1 MNKKVLVFVT
11 IFALLLGIG
20 VGYALVT
27 QDLNIGGGIT
37 SADNNELVKNLKVQF
52 ENTKFTEVSKLEN
65 GTVSDAV
72 HSETGS
78 VLSCSFAV
86 NMITKGSYAEYT
98 NNIINNSDQYAA
110 KLTYKVETS
119 SGENV
124 EKLSDGVYQ
133 IGDYY
138 KVIISLSKTNLTD
151 VSNTNSDLSKVTIR
165 IEMIKTPIVDLSTV
179 SLVITFNAEAVE
191 LQ

>member
-86 NMITKGSYAEYT
+86 SMMTKGSYAEYT

-110 KLTYKVETS
+110 KLTYKVES
-119 SGENV
+119 STGENV
-124 EKLSDGVYQ
+124 EKISDGVYQ

-138 KVIISLSKTNLTD
+138 KITIDLSKTDLTD
-151 VSNTNSDLSKVTIR
+151 ISDSDSDLSKVTIR
-165 IEMIKTPIVDLSTV
+165 IEMIKTPVVDLSTV
-179 SLVITFNAEAVE
+179 SIVVTFNAEAVE
-191 LQ
+191 L

>member
-11 IFALLLGIG
+11 IFVLLLGIG

-37 SADNNELVKNLKVQF
+37 SANNNELVKNLKVQF

-86 NMITKGSYAEYT
+86 SMMTKGSYAEYT

-119 SGENV
+119 TGETVKEFSN
-124 EKLSDGVYQ
+124 GVYQ

-138 KVIISLSKTNLTD
+138 KITITLSKTDLTD
-151 VSNTNSDLSKVTIR
+151 ISDSDSDLSKVTIR
-165 IEMIKTPIVDLSTV
+165 IEMIKTPIVDISKV
-179 SLVITFNAEAVE
+179 SFVVTFNAEAVE
-191 LQ
+191 L

>member
-86 NMITKGSYAEYT
+86 SMMTKGSYAEYT

-119 SGENV
+119 TGETV
-124 EKLSDGVYQ
+124 EELSNGVYQ

-138 KVIISLSKTNLTD
+138 KITITLSKTDLTD
-151 VSNTNSDLSKVTIR
+151 ISDSDSDLSKVTIR
-165 IEMIKTPIVDLSTV
+165 IEMIKTPIVDISKV
-179 SLVITFNAEAVE
+179 SFVVTFNAEAVE
-191 LQ
+191 L

>member
-27 QDLNIGGGIT
+27 QDLNIGGGII
-37 SADNNELVKNLKVQF
+37 SANNNELVKNLKVQF

-86 NMITKGSYAEYT
+86 SMMTKGSYAEYT

-119 SGENV
+119 TGETV
-124 EKLSDGVYQ
+124 KELSNGVYQ

-138 KVIISLSKTNLTD
+138 KITITLSETDLTD
-151 VSNTNSDLSKVTIR
+151 ISDSDSDLSKVTIR
-165 IEMIKTPIVDLSTV
+165 IEMIKTPIVDISKV
-179 SLVITFNAEAVE
+179 SFVVTFNAEAVE
-191 LQ
+191 L

>member
-1 MNKKVLVFVT
+1 MKKKVLVFVT

-86 NMITKGSYAEYT
+86 SMMTKGSYAEYT

-119 SGENV
+119 TGETV
-124 EKLSDGVYQ
+124 KELSNGVYQ

-138 KVIISLSKTNLTD
+138 KITITLSKTDLTD
-151 VSNTNSDLSKVTIR
+151 ISDSDSDLSKVTIR
-165 IEMIKTPIVDLSTV
+165 IEMIKTPIVDISKV
-179 SLVITFNAEAVE
+179 SFVVTFNAEAVE
-191 LQ
+191 L

>member
-65 GTVSDAV
+65 GAVSDAI
-72 HSETGS
+72 HTETDS

-86 NMITKGSYAEYT
+86 SMITKGSYAEYT

-119 SGENV
+119 TGENV
-124 EKLSDGVYQ
+124 EELSNGVYQ

-138 KVIISLSKTNLTD
+138 KITITLSKTELTD
-151 VSNTNSDLSKVTIR
+151 ISDSDSDLSKVTIR
-165 IEMIKTPIVDLSTV
+165 IEMIKTPIVDISKV
-179 SLVITFNAEAVE
+179 SFVVTFNAEAVE
-191 LQ
+191 L

>member
-27 QDLNIGGGIT
+27 QDLNIGGGII
-37 SADNNELVKNLKVQF
+37 SANNNELVKNLKVQF

-86 NMITKGSYAEYT
+86 SMMTKGSYAEYT

-119 SGENV
+119 TGETV
-124 EKLSDGVYQ
+124 KELSNGVYQ

-138 KVIISLSKTNLTD
+138 KITITLSKTDLTD
-151 VSNTNSDLSKVTIR
+151 ISDSDSDLSKVTIR
-165 IEMIKTPIVDLSTV
+165 IEMIKTPIVDISKV
-179 SLVITFNAEAVE
+179 SFVVTFNAEAVE
-191 LQ
+191 L

>member
-37 SADNNELVKNLKVQF
+37 SADNNELAKNLKVQF

-65 GTVSDAV
+65 GAVSDAV
-72 HSETGS
+72 HTETGS

-86 NMITKGSYAEYT
+86 SMITKGSYAEYT
-98 NNIINNSDQYAA
+98 NNIINNRDQYAA
-110 KLTYKVETS
+110 KLTYKVES
-119 SGENV
+119 STGENV

-138 KVIISLSKTNLTD
+138 KITIDLSKTDLAD
-151 VSNTNSDLSKVTIR
+151 ISDSDSDLSKVTIR
-165 IEMIKTPIVDLSTV
+165 IEMIKTPIVDISKV
-179 SLVITFNAEAVE
+179 SFVVTFNAEAVE
-191 LQ
+191 L

>member
-27 QDLNIGGGIT
+27 QDLNVDGGIT

-86 NMITKGSYAEYT
+86 SMMTKGSYAEYT

-119 SGENV
+119 TGETV
-124 EKLSDGVYQ
+124 KELSDGVYQ

-138 KVIISLSKTNLTD
+138 KITITLSETNLTD
-151 VSNTNSDLSKVTIR
+151 ISDSDSDLSKVTIR
-165 IEMIKTPIVDLSTV
+165 IEMIKTPIVDISKV
-179 SLVITFNAEAVE
+179 SFVVTFNAEAVE
-191 LQ
+191 L

>member
-27 QDLNIGGGIT
+27 QDLNIGGGII
-37 SADNNELVKNLKVQF
+37 SANNNELVKNLKVQF

-86 NMITKGSYAEYT
+86 SMMTKGSYAEYT

-119 SGENV
+119 TGENV
-124 EKLSDGVYQ
+124 EELSNGVYQ

-138 KVIISLSKTNLTD
+138 KITITLSKTDLTD
-151 VSNTNSDLSKVTIR
+151 ISDSDSDLSKVTIR
-165 IEMIKTPIVDLSTV
+165 IEMIKTPIVDISKV
-179 SLVITFNAEAVE
+179 SFVVTFNAEAVE
-191 LQ
+191 L

>member
-27 QDLNIGGGIT
+27 QDLNIDGAIT
-37 SADNNELVKNLKVQF
+37 SADNNELAKNLKVQF

-65 GTVSDAV
+65 GTVSDAIHTV
-72 HSETGS
+72 TGS
-78 VLSCSFAV
+78 ELSCSFAV
-86 NMITKGSYAEYT
+86 SMITKGSYAEYT

-110 KLTYKVETS
+110 KLTYKVES
-119 SGENV
+119 STGENV

-138 KVIISLSKTNLTD
+138 KITIDLSKTDLTD
-151 VSNTNSDLSKVTIR
+151 ISDSDSDLSKVTIR
-165 IEMIKTPIVDLSTV
+165 IEMIKTPIVDISKV
-179 SLVITFNAEAVE
+179 SFVVTFNAEAVE
-191 LQ
+191 L

>member
-65 GTVSDAV
+65 GTVSNTI
-72 HSETGS
+72 HTETGS
-78 VLSCSFAV
+78 VLSCSLAV
-86 NMITKGSYAEYT
+86 SMMTKGSYAVYT

-110 KLTYKVETS
+110 KLTYAVKSSTGETVE
-119 SGENV
+119 E
-124 EKLSDGVYQ
+124 LSNGVYQ

-138 KVIISLSKTNLTD
+138 KITIDLSKTDLTD
-151 VSNTNSDLSKVTIR
+151 ISDSDSDLSKVTIR
-165 IEMIKTPIVDLSTV
+165 IEMIKTPIVDISKV
-179 SLVITFNAEAVE
+179 SFVVTFNAEAVE
-191 LQ
+191 L

>member
-11 IFALLLGIG
+11 IFALLIGIG

-27 QDLNIGGGIT
+27 QDLNIDGGIT
-37 SADNNELVKNLKVQF
+37 SADNNALVKNLKVQF

-65 GTVSDAV
+65 GTVSDAI
-72 HSETGS
+72 HTETDS

-86 NMITKGSYAEYT
+86 SMKTKGSYAEYT

-110 KLTYKVETS
+110 KLTHTVETS
-119 SGENV
+119 TGENV
-124 EKLSDGVYQ
+124 EELSNGVYQ

-138 KVIISLSKTNLTD
+138 KITITLSKTELTD
-151 VSNTNSDLSKVTIR
+151 ISDSDSDLSKVTIR
-165 IEMIKTPIVDLSTV
+165 IEMIKTPIVDISKV
-179 SLVITFNAEAVE
+179 SFVVTFNAEAVE
-191 LQ
+191 L

>member
-27 QDLNIGGGIT
+27 QDLNIGGDIT

-86 NMITKGSYAEYT
+86 NMMTKGSYAEYT

-119 SGENV
+119 TGETV
-124 EKLSDGVYQ
+124 KELSDGVYQ

-138 KVIISLSKTNLTD
+138 KITITLSETNLTD
-151 VSNTNSDLSKVTIR
+151 ISDSDSDLSKVTIR
-165 IEMIKTPIVDLSTV
+165 IEMIKTPIVDISKV
-179 SLVITFNAEAVE
+179 SFVVTFNAEAVE
-191 LQ
+191 L

>member
-27 QDLNIGGGIT
+27 QDLNIGGSIT
-37 SADNNELVKNLKVQF
+37 SADNKELVKNLKVQF

-65 GTVSDAV
+65 GAVSDAI
-72 HSETGS
+72 HTETDS

-86 NMITKGSYAEYT
+86 SMKTKGSYAEYT

-119 SGENV
+119 TGENV
-124 EKLSDGVYQ
+124 EELSNGVYQ

-138 KVIISLSKTNLTD
+138 KITITLSKTELTD
-151 VSNTNSDLSKVTIR
+151 ISDSDSDLSKVTIR
-165 IEMIKTPIVDLSTV
+165 IEMIKTPIVDISKV
-179 SLVITFNAEAVE
+179 SFVVTFNAEAVE
-191 LQ
+191 L

>member
-65 GTVSDAV
+65 GTVSDAIHTV
-72 HSETGS
+72 TGS
-78 VLSCSFAV
+78 ELSCSFAV
-86 NMITKGSYAEYT
+86 SMITKGSYAEYT

>member
-27 QDLNIGGGIT
+27 QDLNVDGGIT

-65 GTVSDAV
+65 GAVSDAI
-72 HSETGS
+72 HTETDS

-86 NMITKGSYAEYT
+86 SMKTKGSYAEYT

-110 KLTYKVETS
+110 KLTYTVETS
-119 SGENV
+119 TGENV
-124 EKLSDGVYQ
+124 EELSNGVYQ

-138 KVIISLSKTNLTD
+138 KITITLSKTELTD
-151 VSNTNSDLSKVTIR
+151 ISDSDSDLSKVTIR
-165 IEMIKTPIVDLSTV
+165 IEMIKTPIVDISKV
-179 SLVITFNAEAVE
+179 SFVVTFNAEAVE
-191 LQ
+191 L

>member
-27 QDLNIGGGIT
+27 QDLNIGGDIT

-72 HSETGS
+72 LSETGS

-86 NMITKGSYAEYT
+86 NMMTKGSYAEYT

-119 SGENV
+119 TGETV
-124 EKLSDGVYQ
+124 KELSDGVYQ

-138 KVIISLSKTNLTD
+138 KITITLSETNLTD
-151 VSNTNSDLSKVTIR
+151 ISDSDSDLSKVTIR
-165 IEMIKTPIVDLSTV
+165 IEMIKTPIVDISKV
-179 SLVITFNAEAVE
+179 SFVVTFNAEAVG
-191 LQ
+191 L

>member
-27 QDLNIGGGIT
+27 QDLNIGGGII
-37 SADNNELVKNLKVQF
+37 SANNNELVKNLKVQF

-86 NMITKGSYAEYT
+86 SMMTKGSYAEYT

-119 SGENV
+119 TGETV
-124 EKLSDGVYQ
+124 EELSNGVYQ

-138 KVIISLSKTNLTD
+138 KITITLSKTELTD
-151 VSNTNSDLSKVTIR
+151 ISDSDSDLSKVTIR
-165 IEMIKTPIVDLSTV
+165 IEMIKTPIVDISKV
-179 SLVITFNAEAVE
+179 SFVVTFNAEAVE
-191 LQ
+191 L

>member
-86 NMITKGSYAEYT
+86 SMMTKGSYAEYT

-119 SGENV
+119 TGETVKEFSN
-124 EKLSDGVYQ
+124 GVYQ

-138 KVIISLSKTNLTD
+138 KITITLSKTDLTD
-151 VSNTNSDLSKVTIR
+151 ISDSDSDLSKVTIR
-165 IEMIKTPIVDLSTV
+165 IEMIKTPIVDISKV
-179 SLVITFNAEAVE
+179 SFVVTFNAEAVE
-191 LQ
+191 L

>member
-27 QDLNIGGGIT
+27 QDLNIGGGII

-86 NMITKGSYAEYT
+86 SMMTKGSYAEYT

-119 SGENV
+119 TGETV
-124 EKLSDGVYQ
+124 KELSDGVYQ

-138 KVIISLSKTNLTD
+138 KITITLSKTDLTD
-151 VSNTNSDLSKVTIR
+151 ISDSDSDLSKVTIR
-165 IEMIKTPIVDLSTV
+165 IEMIKTPIVDISKV
-179 SLVITFNAEAVE
+179 SFVVTFNAEAVE
-191 LQ
+191 L

>member
-65 GTVSDAV
+65 GTVS
-72 HSETGS
+72 STIQEGS
-78 VLSCSFAV
+78 VLSCSLAV
-86 NMITKGSYAEYT
+86 SMMIKGSYAVYT

-110 KLTYKVETS
+110 KLTYAVKSSTGETVE
-119 SGENV
+119 E
-124 EKLSDGVYQ
+124 LSNGVYQ

-138 KVIISLSKTNLTD
+138 KITIDLSKTDLTD
-151 VSNTNSDLSKVTIR
+151 ISDSDSDLSKVTIR
-165 IEMIKTPIVDLSTV
+165 IEMIKTPIVDISKV
-179 SLVITFNAEAVE
+179 SFVVTFNAEAVE
-191 LQ
+191 L

>member
-86 NMITKGSYAEYT
+86 SMMTKGSYAEYT

-110 KLTYKVETS
+110 KLTYKVES
-119 SGENV
+119 STGENV
-124 EKLSDGVYQ
+124 EKISDGVYQ

-138 KVIISLSKTNLTD
+138 KITIDLSKTDLTD
-151 VSNTNSDLSKVTIR
+151 ISDSDSDLSKVTIR

-179 SLVITFNAEAVE
+179 SIVVTFNAEAVE
-191 LQ
+191 L

>member
-11 IFALLLGIG
+11 IFALLIGIG

-27 QDLNIGGGIT
+27 QDLNIDGGIT

-65 GTVSDAV
+65 GAVSDAI
-72 HSETGS
+72 HTETDS

-86 NMITKGSYAEYT
+86 SMITKGSYAEYT

-110 KLTYKVETS
+110 KLTYTVETS
-119 SGENV
+119 TGENV
-124 EKLSDGVYQ
+124 EELSNGVYQ

-138 KVIISLSKTNLTD
+138 KITITLSKTELTD
-151 VSNTNSDLSKVTIR
+151 ISDSDSDLSKVTIR
-165 IEMIKTPIVDLSTV
+165 IEMIKTPIVDISKV
-179 SLVITFNAEAVE
+179 SFVVTFNAEAVE
-191 LQ
+191 L

>member
-27 QDLNIGGGIT
+27 QDLNIDGAIT

-65 GTVSDAV
+65 GAVSDAV
-72 HSETGS
+72 HTETGS

-86 NMITKGSYAEYT
+86 SMITKGSYAEYT
-98 NNIINNSDQYAA
+98 NNIINDIY
-110 KLTYKVETS
+110 L
-119 SGENV
+119 
-124 EKLSDGVYQ
+124 
-133 IGDYY
+133 I
-138 KVIISLSKTNLTD
+138 VII
-151 VSNTNSDLSKVTIR
+151 
-165 IEMIKTPIVDLSTV
+165 
-179 SLVITFNAEAVE
+179 
-191 LQ
+191 

>member
-11 IFALLLGIG
+11 IFALLLCIG

-27 QDLNIGGGIT
+27 QDLNIGGSIT

-52 ENTKFTEVSKLEN
+52 ENTKFTEVSKLKN
-65 GTVSDAV
+65 GAVSDAI
-72 HSETGS
+72 HTETDS

-86 NMITKGSYAEYT
+86 SMKTKGSYAEYT

-119 SGENV
+119 TGENV
-124 EKLSDGVYQ
+124 EDLSNGVYQ

-138 KVIISLSKTNLTD
+138 KITITLSKTELTD
-151 VSNTNSDLSKVTIR
+151 ISDSDSDLSKVTIR
-165 IEMIKTPIVDLSTV
+165 IEMIKTPIVSCKV
-179 SLVITFNAEAVE
+179 SCVVTFNAEAVE
-191 LQ
+191 LK

>member
-37 SADNNELVKNLKVQF
+37 SADNNELAKNLKVQF

-65 GTVSDAV
+65 GAVSDAV
-72 HSETGS
+72 HTETGS

-86 NMITKGSYAEYT
+86 SMITKGSYAEYT

-110 KLTYKVETS
+110 KLTYKVES
-119 SGENV
+119 STGENV

-138 KVIISLSKTNLTD
+138 KITIDLSKTDLAD
-151 VSNTNSDLSKVTIR
+151 ISDSDSDLSKVTIR
-165 IEMIKTPIVDLSTV
+165 IEMIKTPIVDISKV
-179 SLVITFNAEAVE
+179 SFVVTFNAEAVE
-191 LQ
+191 L

>member
-27 QDLNIGGGIT
+27 QDLNIDGAIT
-37 SADNNELVKNLKVQF
+37 SADNNELAKNLKVQF

-65 GTVSDAV
+65 GAVSDAV
-72 HSETGS
+72 HTETGS

-86 NMITKGSYAEYT
+86 SMITKGSYAEYT

-110 KLTYKVETS
+110 KLTYKVES
-119 SGENV
+119 STGENV

-138 KVIISLSKTNLTD
+138 KITIDLSKTDLAD
-151 VSNTNSDLSKVTIR
+151 ISDSDSDLSKVTIR
-165 IEMIKTPIVDLSTV
+165 IEMIKTPIVDISKV
-179 SLVITFNAEAVE
+179 SFVVTFNAEAVE
-191 LQ
+191 L

>member
-27 QDLNIGGGIT
+27 QDLNIGGGII
-37 SADNNELVKNLKVQF
+37 SANNNELVKNLKVQF

-86 NMITKGSYAEYT
+86 SMMTKGSYAEYT

-119 SGENV
+119 TGETV
-124 EKLSDGVYQ
+124 EELSNGVYQ

-138 KVIISLSKTNLTD
+138 KITITLSKTDLTD
-151 VSNTNSDLSKVTIR
+151 ISDSDSDLSKVTIR
-165 IEMIKTPIVDLSTV
+165 IEMIKTPIVDISKV
-179 SLVITFNAEAVE
+179 SFVVTFNAEAVE
-191 LQ
+191 L

>member
-27 QDLNIGGGIT
+27 QDLNIGGGII
-37 SADNNELVKNLKVQF
+37 SANNNELVKNLKVQF

-86 NMITKGSYAEYT
+86 SMMTKGSYAEYT

-119 SGENV
+119 TGETV
-124 EKLSDGVYQ
+124 KELSDGVYQ

-138 KVIISLSKTNLTD
+138 KITITLSKTNLTD
-151 VSNTNSDLSKVTIR
+151 ISDSDSDLSKVTIR
-165 IEMIKTPIVDLSTV
+165 IEMIKTPIVDISKV
-179 SLVITFNAEAVE
+179 SFVVTFNAEAVE
-191 LQ
+191 LK

>member
-27 QDLNIGGGIT
+27 QDLNIGGDIT

-72 HSETGS
+72 LSETGS

-86 NMITKGSYAEYT
+86 NMMTKGSYAEYT

-119 SGENV
+119 TGETV
-124 EKLSDGVYQ
+124 KELSNGVYQ

-138 KVIISLSKTNLTD
+138 KITITLSETNLTD
-151 VSNTNSDLSKVTIR
+151 ISDSDSDLSKVTIR
-165 IEMIKTPIVDLSTV
+165 IEMIKTPIVDISKV
-179 SLVITFNAEAVE
+179 SFVVTFNAEAVG
-191 LQ
+191 L

>member
-11 IFALLLGIG
+11 IFVLLLGIG

-86 NMITKGSYAEYT
+86 SMMTKGSYAEYT

-119 SGENV
+119 TGETV
-124 EKLSDGVYQ
+124 EELSNGVYQ

-138 KVIISLSKTNLTD
+138 KITITLSKTDLTD
-151 VSNTNSDLSKVTIR
+151 ISDSDSDLSKVTIR
-165 IEMIKTPIVDLSTV
+165 IEMIKTPIVDISKV
-179 SLVITFNAEAVE
+179 SFVVTFNAEAVE
-191 LQ
+191 L

>member
-11 IFALLLGIG
+11 IFALLIGIG

-27 QDLNIGGGIT
+27 QDLNIDGGIT

-65 GTVSDAV
+65 GAVSDAI
-72 HSETGS
+72 HTETGS

-86 NMITKGSYAEYT
+86 SMKTKGSYAEYT

-110 KLTYKVETS
+110 KLTYTVETS
-119 SGENV
+119 TGENV
-124 EKLSDGVYQ
+124 EELSNGVYQ

-138 KVIISLSKTNLTD
+138 KITITLSKTELTD
-151 VSNTNSDLSKVTIR
+151 ISDSDSDLSKVTIR
-165 IEMIKTPIVDLSTV
+165 IEMLKTPIVDISKV
-179 SLVITFNAEAVE
+179 SFVVTFNAEAVE
-191 LQ
+191 L